1 MTIIRRLKNLT
12 VEDKT
17 SSTYDG
23 VGDTEYSVWRTEE
36 YLNKKFDEYNRRFF
50 GGKLTKIP
58 VKFQGRSTKRFGWYS
73 AQLANSKQIRDSVMK
88 EAEEKGLKSWEI
100 RNLLDTRLHNEL
112 RVKSAGI
119 FLTNANWKDRYT
131 MEGVLVHEMCHEYQY
146 EVLCEFKQSRIT
158 MDAKLGKGSFG
169 HGPKFFEAAEMVN
182 SSPENVEGFHI
193 TQYGAPDDAT
203 RVAYKKADGYLYV
216 CIEDG
221 KIANIGF
228 TTDAKR
234 KTLRSMSQYEY
245 EFRFADGQAK
255 ADLKPTK
262 DLKIDIRSPWCQTL
276 AKAILD
282 GKLQLVRYKKEFDE
296 YTQMDFQEN
305 MQKNPDSILGINGV
319 MGLRCSEKVGK
330 AVLSSTPTYEALE
343 LIRTVIDK
351 LYTKKYR
358 SVGDLKKHRSVD
370 DMDTYL
376 SQCRLRVDKCLLAQ
390 VLQFRDDGFI
400 GIYIENMGT
409 ESGVTIKSI
418 VDGYKKVG
426 LDELEDVLYDPDK
439 DEFFNW
445 LDNETEGRVF

>member
-296 YTQMDFQEN
+296 YTQMDFQAN

-358 SVGDLKKHRSVD
+358 SVGDIKKHRSVD

>member
-88 EAEEKGLKSWEI
+88 EAEDKGLKSWEI

-216 CIEDG
+216 YIEDG

-358 SVGDLKKHRSVD
+358 SVGDIKKHRSVD

-426 LDELEDVLYDPDK
+426 LDELEDVLYDSDK

>member
-216 CIEDG
+216 YIEDG

-343 LIRTVIDK
+343 LLRTVIDK
-351 LYTKKYR
+351 LYTKKHR
-358 SVGDLKKHRSVD
+358 SVGDIKKHRSVD

>member
-216 CIEDG
+216 YIEDG

-343 LIRTVIDK
+343 LLRTVIDK
-351 LYTKKYR
+351 LYTKKHR
-358 SVGDLKKHRSVD
+358 SVGDIKKHRSVD

-418 VDGYKKVG
+418 VEGYKKVG

>member
-296 YTQMDFQEN
+296 YTQTDFQEN

-358 SVGDLKKHRSVD
+358 SVGDIKKHRSVD

>member
-203 RVAYKKADGYLYV
+203 RVAYKKADGYLYIS
-216 CIEDG
+216 IEDG

-305 MQKNPDSILGINGV
+305 VQKNPDSILGINGV

-330 AVLSSTPTYEALE
+330 AMLSSTPTYEALE

-358 SVGDLKKHRSVD
+358 SVGDIKKHRSVD

>member
-88 EAEEKGLKSWEI
+88 EVEEKGLKSWEI

-216 CIEDG
+216 YIEDG

-358 SVGDLKKHRSVD
+358 SVGDIKKHRSVD

>member
-343 LIRTVIDK
+343 LLRTVIDK

-358 SVGDLKKHRSVD
+358 SVGDIKKHRSVD

-426 LDELEDVLYDPDK
+426 LDELEDVLYDSDK

>member
-203 RVAYKKADGYLYV
+203 RVAYKKADGYLYIS
-216 CIEDG
+216 IEDG

-262 DLKIDIRSPWCQTL
+262 DLKIDVRSPWCQTL

-358 SVGDLKKHRSVD
+358 SVGDIKKHRSVD

>member
-1 MTIIRRLKNLT
+1 
-12 VEDKT
+12 
-17 SSTYDG
+17 
-23 VGDTEYSVWRTEE
+23 
-36 YLNKKFDEYNRRFF
+36 
-50 GGKLTKIP
+50 
-58 VKFQGRSTKRFGWYS
+58 
-73 AQLANSKQIRDSVMK
+73 
-88 EAEEKGLKSWEI
+88 
-100 RNLLDTRLHNEL
+100 
-112 RVKSAGI
+112 
-119 FLTNANWKDRYT
+119 

-216 CIEDG
+216 YIEDG

-358 SVGDLKKHRSVD
+358 SVGDIKKHRSVD

-426 LDELEDVLYDPDK
+426 LDELEDVLYDSDK

>member
-88 EAEEKGLKSWEI
+88 EAEDKGLKSWEI

-203 RVAYKKADGYLYV
+203 RVAYKKADGYLYIS
-216 CIEDG
+216 IEDG

-358 SVGDLKKHRSVD
+358 SVGDIKKHRSVD

-426 LDELEDVLYDPDK
+426 LDELEDVLYDSDK

>member
-203 RVAYKKADGYLYV
+203 RVAYKKADGYLYIS
-216 CIEDG
+216 IEDG

-343 LIRTVIDK
+343 LLRTVIDK
-351 LYTKKYR
+351 LYTKKHR
-358 SVGDLKKHRSVD
+358 SVGDIKKHRSVD

>member
-216 CIEDG
+216 HIEDG

-351 LYTKKYR
+351 LYTKKHR
-358 SVGDLKKHRSVD
+358 SVGDIKKHRSVD

>member
-203 RVAYKKADGYLYV
+203 RVAYKKADGYLYIS
-216 CIEDG
+216 IEDG

-296 YTQMDFQEN
+296 YTQTDFQEN

-330 AVLSSTPTYEALE
+330 AMLSSTPTYEALE

-358 SVGDLKKHRSVD
+358 SVGDIKKHRSVD

>member
-203 RVAYKKADGYLYV
+203 RVAYKKADGYLYIS
-216 CIEDG
+216 IEDG

-343 LIRTVIDK
+343 LLRTVIDK

-358 SVGDLKKHRSVD
+358 SVGDIKKHRSVD

>member
-1 MTIIRRLKNLT
+1 MTVIRRLKNLT

-58 VKFQGRSTKRFGWYS
+58 VKFQGRSTKRYGWYS
-73 AQLANSKQIRDSVMK
+73 AQLANSKQIRDSVMQ
-88 EAEEKGLKSWEI
+88 EAEEKGLRSWEI

-112 RVKSAGI
+112 RVKSEGI

-146 EVLCEFKQSRIT
+146 EVLCEFKQSKVT
-158 MDAKLGKGSFG
+158 LDAKLGSGSFG

-203 RVAYKKADGYLYV
+203 RLAYKKADGYLYV
-216 CIEDG
+216 SIEDG
-221 KIANIGF
+221 KVVNIRF

-234 KTLRSMSQYEY
+234 KPLRSMFQYEY
-245 EFRFADGQAK
+245 EFQFTDGQAK

-262 DLKIDIRSPWCQTL
+262 DLKIDIRSPRCQTL

-282 GKLQLVRYKKEFDE
+282 GKLQLVRYKKEFE
-296 YTQMDFQEN
+296 EQTQMDFQEN
-305 MQKNPDSILGINGV
+305 MQKNPDSILGINGT
-319 MGLRCSEKVGK
+319 MGVRCSEKVGK
-330 AVLSSTPTYEALE
+330 AMLSSTPTYEALE
-343 LIRTVIDK
+343 LLRTVIDK

-358 SVGDLKKHRSVD
+358 SVD
-370 DMDTYL
+370 DMETYL

-390 VLQFRDDGFI
+390 VLQFLDDGFL
-400 GIYIENMGT
+400 GLYTENMGP
-409 ESGVTIKSI
+409 ESGVTIQSI

-426 LDELEDVLYDPDK
+426 LDELEDVLYDSDK

>member
-100 RNLLDTRLHNEL
+100 RNLLDTRLRNEL

-203 RVAYKKADGYLYV
+203 RVAYKKADGYLYIS
-216 CIEDG
+216 IEDG

-262 DLKIDIRSPWCQTL
+262 DLKIDVRSPWCQTL

-358 SVGDLKKHRSVD
+358 SVGDIKKHRSVD

>member
-203 RVAYKKADGYLYV
+203 RVAYKKADGYLYIS
-216 CIEDG
+216 IEDG

-330 AVLSSTPTYEALE
+330 AVLNSTPTYEALE
-343 LIRTVIDK
+343 LLRTVIDK

-358 SVGDLKKHRSVD
+358 SVGDIKKHRSVD

-426 LDELEDVLYDPDK
+426 LDELEDVLYDSDK

>member
-203 RVAYKKADGYLYV
+203 RVAYKKADGYLYMS
-216 CIEDG
+216 IEDG

-358 SVGDLKKHRSVD
+358 SVGDIKKHRSVD

>member
-216 CIEDG
+216 HIEDG

-358 SVGDLKKHRSVD
+358 SVGDIKKHRSVD

>member
-216 CIEDG
+216 HIEDG

-358 SVGDLKKHRSVD
+358 SVGDIKKHRSVD

-426 LDELEDVLYDPDK
+426 LDELEDVLYDSDK

>member
-203 RVAYKKADGYLYV
+203 RVAYKKADGYLYIS
-216 CIEDG
+216 IEDG

-245 EFRFADGQAK
+245 EFRFSDGQAK

-358 SVGDLKKHRSVD
+358 SVGDIKKHRSVD

>member
-12 VEDKT
+12 VDDKT
-17 SSTYDG
+17 SSTDEG

-203 RVAYKKADGYLYV
+203 RVAYKKADGYLYIS
-216 CIEDG
+216 IEDG

-296 YTQMDFQEN
+296 YTQMDFQAN

-351 LYTKKYR
+351 LYTKKHR
-358 SVGDLKKHRSVD
+358 SVGDIKKHRSVD

>member
-296 YTQMDFQEN
+296 YTQMDFQAN

-358 SVGDLKKHRSVD
+358 SVGDVKKHRSVD

>member
-343 LIRTVIDK
+343 LLRTVIDK

-358 SVGDLKKHRSVD
+358 SVGDIKKHRSVD

>member
-131 MEGVLVHEMCHEYQY
+131 MEGVLVNEMCHEYQY

-203 RVAYKKADGYLYV
+203 RVAYKKADGYLYIS
-216 CIEDG
+216 IEDG

-358 SVGDLKKHRSVD
+358 SVGDIKKHRSVD

>member
-203 RVAYKKADGYLYV
+203 RVAYKKADGYLYIS
-216 CIEDG
+216 IEDG

-343 LIRTVIDK
+343 LLRTVIDK

-358 SVGDLKKHRSVD
+358 SVGDIKKHRSVD

-426 LDELEDVLYDPDK
+426 LDELEDVLYDSDK

>member
-182 SSPENVEGFHI
+182 SSPENIEGFHI

-358 SVGDLKKHRSVD
+358 SVGDIKKHRSVD

>member
-296 YTQMDFQEN
+296 YTQMDFQAN

-343 LIRTVIDK
+343 LLRTVIDK

-358 SVGDLKKHRSVD
+358 SVGDVKKHRSVD

>member
-58 VKFQGRSTKRFGWYS
+58 VKFQGRSTKRYGWYS
-73 AQLANSKQIRDSVMK
+73 AQLANSKQIRDSVMQ
-88 EAEEKGLKSWEI
+88 EAEEKGLRSWEI

-112 RVKSAGI
+112 RVKSEGI

-146 EVLCEFKQSRIT
+146 EVLCEFKQSKVT
-158 MDAKLGKGSFG
+158 LDAKLGSGSFG

-203 RVAYKKADGYLYV
+203 RLAYKKADGYLYV
-216 CIEDG
+216 SIEDG
-221 KIANIGF
+221 KVVNIRF

-234 KTLRSMSQYEY
+234 KPLRSMFQYEY
-245 EFRFADGQAK
+245 EFQFTDGQAK

-262 DLKIDIRSPWCQTL
+262 DLKIDIRSPRCQTL

-282 GKLQLVRYKKEFDE
+282 GKLQLVRYKKEFE
-296 YTQMDFQEN
+296 EQTQMDFQEN
-305 MQKNPDSILGINGV
+305 MQKNPDSILGINGT
-319 MGLRCSEKVGK
+319 MGVRCSEKVGK
-330 AVLSSTPTYEALE
+330 ALLSSTPTHEALE
-343 LIRTVIDK
+343 LLRTVIDK

-358 SVGDLKKHRSVD
+358 SVD
-370 DMDTYL
+370 DMETYL

-390 VLQFRDDGFI
+390 VLQFLDDGFL
-400 GIYIENMGT
+400 GLYTENMGP

-426 LDELEDVLYDPDK
+426 LDELEDVLYDSDK

>member
-296 YTQMDFQEN
+296 YTQTDFQEN

-343 LIRTVIDK
+343 LLRTVIDK

-358 SVGDLKKHRSVD
+358 SVGDIKKHRSVD

>member
-216 CIEDG
+216 HIEDG

-358 SVGDLKKHRSVD
+358 SVGDIKKHRSVD

-445 LDNETEGRVF
+445 LDNETKGRVF

>member
-358 SVGDLKKHRSVD
+358 SVGDIKKHRSVD

-400 GIYIENMGT
+400 GIYIEKMGT

>member
-88 EAEEKGLKSWEI
+88 EAEDKGLKSWEI

-276 AKAILD
+276 AKAVLD

-358 SVGDLKKHRSVD
+358 SVGDIKKHRSVD

>member
-112 RVKSAGI
+112 RVQSAGI

-358 SVGDLKKHRSVD
+358 SVGDIKKHRSVD

>member
-203 RVAYKKADGYLYV
+203 RVAYKKADGYLYIS
-216 CIEDG
+216 IEDG

-330 AVLSSTPTYEALE
+330 AVLNSTPTYEALE

-358 SVGDLKKHRSVD
+358 SVGDIKKHRSVD

-426 LDELEDVLYDPDK
+426 LDELEDVLYDSDK

>member
-305 MQKNPDSILGINGV
+305 VQKNPDSILGINGV

-358 SVGDLKKHRSVD
+358 SVGDIKKHRSVD

>member
-319 MGLRCSEKVGK
+319 MGLRCSEKVVK
-330 AVLSSTPTYEALE
+330 AVLSSTPNYEALE
-343 LIRTVIDK
+343 LLRTVIDK

-358 SVGDLKKHRSVD
+358 SVGDIKKHRSVD

>member
-216 CIEDG
+216 YIEDG

-234 KTLRSMSQYEY
+234 KTLSSMSQYEY

-358 SVGDLKKHRSVD
+358 SVGDIKKHRSVD

>member
-203 RVAYKKADGYLYV
+203 RVAYKKADGYLYIS
-216 CIEDG
+216 IEDG

-330 AVLSSTPTYEALE
+330 AVLNSTPTYEALE
-343 LIRTVIDK
+343 LLRTVIDK

-358 SVGDLKKHRSVD
+358 SVGDIKKHRSVD